1 MSTFKN
7 VNFFGY
13 VMIAFIIYIILKIY
27 MESDYY
33 NLICVVSDVDGNKY
47 CVRESNKIEMVVDLF
62 AKVTGKLQKLVNY
75 VYEKYENRE
84 NCKRLKENFNPDK
97 IVEIMPTSKY
107 TAYSENKGEKIAFCS
122 TTEKGGDTLI
132 DENTLTFVA
141 IHELGHLMSKS
152 IGHTEEFWNNFRF
165 LLKNAVQIN
174 IYDPIDYSKN
184 PVEYCSLNIN
194 DNPYYED

>member
-1 MSTFKN
+1 MAGIKN

-13 VMIAFIIYIILKIY
+13 IMIGFILYIILKIY
-27 MESDYY
+27 LESDYF

-47 CVRESNKIEMVVDLF
+47 CVRESDKIDLVVDLF
-62 AKVTGKLQKLVNY
+62 AKVNIKLKKLVDY
-75 VYEKYENRE
+75 VYEKYDNRE
-84 NCKRLKENFNPDK
+84 NCKRLKQNFNPQK
-97 IVEIMPTSKY
+97 IVEILPTSKY

-141 IHELGHLMSKS
+141 IHELGHLMTVS

-165 LLKNAVQIN
+165 LLKNAVKMG
-174 IYDPIDYSKN
+174 IYEPVDYSKK
-184 PVEYCSLNIN
+184 PIEYCSLNID
-194 DNPYYED
+194 DNPYFDN